1 MELGVFPLL
10 VLQRQPR
17 STKNNVNAVATTKL
31 LNKRMGL
38 PPLARVLDM
47 REQGIHKS
55 SRGEA
60 NFQGATRS
68 GEGVGPPSVL
78 SSAPAWRP

>member
-1 MELGVFPLL
+1 MELCVFPLL

-38 PPLARVLDM
+38 PPLASVLDM
-47 REQGIHKS
+47 KEQGTHKS
-55 SRGEA
+55 SRAEA
-60 NFQGATRS
+60 NFQSAARS
-68 GEGVGPPSVL
+68 GEGVVPR
-78 SSAPAWRP
+78 A